1 MDQTLIDVSS
11 TFIENIFR
19 SGLTLL
25 SCNDIIIIIK
35 VDKKIVKNHKKIN
48 KQKRLF
54 KKNWLSN
61 GQKGNELR
69 SWDGKKIICKY
80 SLLKKCFETIIIAWA
95 CFCQED

>member
-54 KKNWLSN
+54 KKN
-61 GQKGNELR
+61 GCQMDKR
-69 SWDGKKIICKY
+69 
-80 SLLKKCFETIIIAWA
+80 ETNSDH
-95 CFCQED
+95 EMEKR